1 VKGVIP
7 LGKDKREPTQMLTK
21 TYNSSNEEFAHFLKL
36 NDEKRE
42 RILASAYDEFL
53 EKGYGEAST
62 NIITQKAG
70 ISKGLLFRY
79 FGNKEGLY
87 KFLMEE
93 SARRIAGEAL
103 TALPTESGDVF
114 AIIKSIIRLKIA
126 VCLRYPKETDFL
138 IAAWAANLPESLLRQ
153 RKKMMGMSYN
163 YFDVICGLLDDSL
176 LRDNVEK
183 NVAAEIIA
191 WVCEKYTDKVL
202 SSGAVDTTAESWN
215 RVAEDLD
222 KYMGALKSG
231 LYK

>member
-1 VKGVIP
+1 M
-7 LGKDKREPTQMLTK
+7 GKDEHEPTQALTQA
-21 TYNSSNEEFAHFLKL
+21 YNASNEEYAHFLKL
-36 NDEKRE
+36 SDEKRE
-42 RILASAYDEFL
+42 RVLESAYDEFL

-114 AIIKSIIRLKIA
+114 AIIKSIIQLKIA
-126 VCLRYPKETDFL
+126 VCMRYPKETDFL
-138 IAAWAANLPESLLRQ
+138 IAAWVANLPESLLRQ
-153 RKKMMGMSYN
+153 RDKMMGMSHN
-163 YFDVICGLLDDSL
+163 YFDVVCGLLDDSL
-176 LRDNVEK
+176 LRNNVEK

-191 WVCEKYTDKVL
+191 WVCEKYTEKVL
-202 SSGAVDTTAESWN
+202 SSGEVDVTTDSWN
-215 RVAEDLD
+215 RIAEDLD
-222 KYMGALKSG
+222 KYMGALRCG